1 MPLGAHAG
9 TPWPRP
15 WDKPVRRVFLSM
27 IGPPSHAP
35 HFDDHGFWYM
45 PASAAADALMGFL
58 LSRRL
63 LLCVLHTQ
71 ALQVALRPSGYLIH
85 LMKAVLA
92 YTRLDNFHGISLSSS
107 QTETFRLRVSQSRM
121 TTHRAERSRRIGIAS
136 APAFRRLPSCVLHA
150 QTLLKWW
157 YHTVPENRFQEI
169 VRETLMPHMV
179 Q

>member
-1 MPLGAHAG
+1 
-9 TPWPRP
+9 
-15 WDKPVRRVFLSM
+15 
-27 IGPPSHAP
+27 
-35 HFDDHGFWYM
+35 M

-92 YTRLDNFHGISLSSS
+92 LSD
-107 QTETFRLRVSQSRM
+107 
-121 TTHRAERSRRIGIAS
+121 
-136 APAFRRLPSCVLHA
+136 
-150 QTLLKWW
+150 
-157 YHTVPENRFQEI
+157 HTVPENRFQEI